1 MANANVVTWAGRTIY
16 NARLK
21 GTPPGAYTP
30 TEPLNLGW
38 GIGTVTGSAF
48 TDVNLFNSTALQSS
62 PESRVAGSS
71 GLLNTTQLGDTYQVT
86 GTITALASRAITE
99 VGLFDVAGAVATL
112 SPQATIATLTT
123 SATSV
128 ASRRRCCRS
137 SRRATSPA
145 RRP

>member
-62 PESRVAGSS
+62 PESRVAGTS

-86 GTITALASRAITE
+86 GTITALLRVLLPKS
-99 VGLFDVAGAVATL
+99 VYSTL
-112 SPQATIATLTT
+112 QVPSLLYHHKQQLPH
-123 SATSV
+123 
-128 ASRRRCCRS
+128 
-137 SRRATSPA
+137 
-145 RRP
+145 